1 MIHHKVDRPRY
12 LVTAVDSVTC
22 DGCGKQG
29 TYSDIYNHERLGD
42 YNHAKWK
49 TLENPD
55 YPNIKEMYD
64 HACCDICVE
73 TILFNRF

>member
-1 MIHHKVDRPRY
+1 MIQYKVDRPTY
-12 LVTAVDSVTC
+12 LVTKVTSVTC

-29 TYSDIYNHERLGD
+29 TYSDIYNHERIGE

-55 YPNIKEMYD
+55 YRNLKEMYD
-64 HACCDICVE
+64 HACSTECVE
-73 TILFNRF
+73 TILRNRF